1 MENEFSLEKY
11 FNQIKRNSKNQIYDP
26 VRKKWITSTPEEIV
40 RQLFIVHLHSELHYS
55 LSNMSVEKQLVF
67 GGFKRRFDL
76 VVYDPSGDP
85 LVIVECKSYEI
96 AISQRVL
103 DQAANYNFILKAPYL
118 AVTNGR
124 STLIAKI
131 DHALKSYQFIE
142 QLPFHT

>member
-1 MENEFSLEKY
+1 MGNEFSLEKY

-55 LSNMSVEKQLVF
+55 LSNMSVEKQLIF

-76 VVYDPSGDP
+76 VVYDPSGKP

-96 AISQRVL
+96 PISQSVL
-103 DQAANYNFILKAPYL
+103 DQAANYNFILRAPYL

-131 DHALKSYQFIE
+131 DHELKSFQFIE
-142 QLPFHT
+142 QLPLHS